1 MFHPVTN
8 YTSAQ
13 FSVPTATL
21 DGWNDSK
28 HLTVQSTAAFTIQM
42 TGAVNLTPNFTPS
55 ELNISITPNGG
66 VRGWKRGN
74 RPNDG
79 LMFPRGNY

>member
-1 MFHPVTN
+1 MAN
-8 YTSAQ
+8 YTAAQ
-13 FSVPTATL
+13 FSVPNATL
-21 DGWNDSK
+21 DGWSEEE
-28 HLTVQSTAAFTIQM
+28 LFLVQSTAAFTIQD
-42 TGAVNLTPNFTPS
+42 TGAVNLTPNFTTS
-55 ELNISITPNGG
+55 DLNINITPNGG

>member
-1 MFHPVTN
+1 MAN
-8 YTSAQ
+8 YTAAQ
-13 FSVPTATL
+13 FSIPTPTL
-21 DGWNDSK
+21 EGWNDSK

-42 TGAVNLTPNFTPS
+42 TGAVNLTPNFTTS
-55 ELNISITPNGG
+55 DLNISITPTGG

>member
-1 MFHPVTN
+1 MAN
-8 YTSAQ
+8 YTAAQ
-13 FSVPTATL
+13 FTIPTATL

-28 HLTVQSTAAFTIQM
+28 HLTVQSTAAFTIQD
-42 TGAVNLTPNFTPS
+42 TGAVNLTPNFTS
-55 ELNISITPNGG
+55 SDLYISITPTGG

-74 RPNDG
+74 RPYEG

>member
-1 MFHPVTN
+1 MAN
-8 YTSAQ
+8 YTAAQ

-21 DGWNDSK
+21 DGWSEEERF
-28 HLTVQSTAAFTIQM
+28 LVQSTAAFTIQD
-42 TGAVNLTPNFTPS
+42 TGAVNLTPNFTTS
-55 ELNISITPNGG
+55 DLNINITPNGG

>member
-13 FSVPTATL
+13 FTIPTATL

-28 HLTVQSTAAFTIQM
+28 HLTVQSTAAFTIQQ
-42 TGAVNLTPNFTPS
+42 TGAVNLTPNLFMVLYGFMIRRVVIRDESFT
-55 ELNISITPNGG
+55 
-66 VRGWKRGN
+66 
-74 RPNDG
+74 
-79 LMFPRGNY
+79 

>member
-8 YTSAQ
+8 YTAAQ
-13 FSVPTATL
+13 FSIHTATL

-28 HLTVQSTAAFTIQM
+28 QFTVQSTAAFTIQM
-42 TGAVNLTPNFTPS
+42 TGAVNLTPNFTTS
-55 ELNISITPNGG
+55 DLNISITPTGG

-74 RPNDG
+74 RPYDG